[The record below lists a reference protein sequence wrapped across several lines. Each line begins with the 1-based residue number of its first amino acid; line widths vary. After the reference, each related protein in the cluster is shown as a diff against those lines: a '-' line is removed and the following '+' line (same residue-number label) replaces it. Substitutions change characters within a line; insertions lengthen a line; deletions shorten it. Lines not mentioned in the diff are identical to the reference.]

1 MGRTHDLLK
10 GGPVMTVA
18 IALWD
23 VPAGPLMPI
32 ALGLWA
38 TAAAIGTW
46 GLIPER
52 LSEPPVNP

>member
-1 MGRTHDLLK
+1 MK

-18 IALWD
+18 KALWD
-23 VPAGPLMPI
+23 VRAGPLMPI
-32 ALGLWA
+32 VLGLWA
-38 TAAAIGTW
+38 TAAAIGAW